1 MKGLQKASAVETYR
15 YGDRRDDNAGIGMKA
30 LDGILELLHD
40 SQPHSL
46 DEIKAQI
53 PLPAEKLTPILDFLA
68 ELEFIELMRENPEA
82 TITPLG
88 LSFLELPSETL
99 SA

>member
-1 MKGLQKASAVETYR
+1 MTQTY
-15 YGDRRDDNAGIGMKA
+15 DNAGMGMKA
-30 LDGILELLHD
+30 LDRILELLHD

-46 DEIKAQI
+46 GEIKVQI
-53 PLPAEKLTPILDFLA
+53 ALRAEKLALILDFLA
-68 ELEFIELMRENPEA
+68 EHDFIELRDENSEA

>member
-1 MKGLQKASAVETYR
+1 MKMTRTY
-15 YGDRRDDNAGIGMKA
+15 DNAGMSMKA
-30 LDGILELLHD
+30 LDRILELLQD

-46 DEIKAQI
+46 GEIKVQI
-53 PLPAEKLTPILDFLA
+53 ALSAEKLALILDFLA
-68 ELEFIELMRENPEA
+68 EHDFIELRDENSEA